1 MYLDIHKEAENKM
14 KKSIEVFKEELKSI
28 RAGRANPAL
37 LDQVTVDYYGTPTP
51 LKQLASITAPEPRL
65 LVVQPWDAK
74 LIPTIEKAIL
84 KSDLG
89 LNPSNDG
96 KVIRLPIPLLTE
108 ERRKEL
114 VKLVKKSSETAKVSV
129 RNIRRETIDAIKK
142 MEKNKELSEDDRK
155 AAENEIQ
162 KITDKY
168 IDQIDELTEKKEEEL
183 LEL

>member
-14 KKSIEVFKEELKSI
+14 KKSIEIFKEELKSI

-37 LDQVTVDYYGTPTP
+37 LDQISVDYYGTLTP

-74 LIPTIEKAIL
+74 LIPVIEKAIL

-114 VKLVKKSSETAKVSV
+114 VKMVKKACENAKISV
-129 RNIRRETIDAIKK
+129 RNIRRETIDVIKK

-155 AAENEIQ
+155 AAENEVQ

-168 IDQIDELTEKKEEEL
+168 IELIDELTEKKEEEL

>member
-1 MYLDIHKEAENKM
+1 MYLDVHKESEERM
-14 KKSIEVFKEELKSI
+14 KKTIEIYKEELKSI

-37 LDQVTVDYYGTPTP
+37 LDQISVDYYGTRTP
-51 LKQLASITAPEPRL
+51 LKQVASITAPEPRL
-65 LVVQPWDAK
+65 LVVQPWDVN
-74 LIPTIEKAIL
+74 LIPIIEKEIL

-114 VKLVKKSSETAKVSV
+114 VKLVKKSCENAKISI
-129 RNIRRETIDAIKK
+129 RNIRRETIDVIKK

-155 AAENEIQ
+155 AAENETQ

-168 IDQIDELTEKKEEEL
+168 IEMIDELTKKKEEEL
-183 LEL
+183 LEV

>member
-74 LIPTIEKAIL
+74 LIPAIEKAIL

-129 RNIRRETIDAIKK
+129 RNIRRETIDSIKK

>member
-1 MYLDIHKEAENKM
+1 MYLDIHRESEDKM
-14 KKSIEVFKEELKSI
+14 KRTIEVYKEELKSI

-37 LDQVTVDYYGTPTP
+37 LDQISVDYYGTKTP
-51 LKQLASITAPEPRL
+51 LKQVASITAPEPRL

-74 LIPTIEKAIL
+74 LIPTIEKEIL

-114 VKLVKKSSETAKVSV
+114 VKLVKKSCENAKVSI
-129 RNIRRETIDAIKK
+129 RNIRRDTIDAIKK

-155 AAENEIQ
+155 AAENETQ

-168 IDQIDELTEKKEEEL
+168 IEMVDDLTKKKEEEL
-183 LEL
+183 MEL

>member
-1 MYLDIHKEAENKM
+1 MYLDIHRESEDKM
-14 KKSIEVFKEELKSI
+14 KKTIEVYKEELKSI

-37 LDQVTVDYYGTPTP
+37 LDQITVDYYGTITP

-65 LVVQPWDAK
+65 LVVQPWDVK
-74 LIPTIEKAIL
+74 LIPTIEKEIL

-114 VKLVKKSSETAKVSV
+114 VKLVKKNSENAKVSI
-129 RNIRRETIDAIKK
+129 RNIRRDTIDAIKK

-155 AAENEIQ
+155 AAENETQ
-162 KITDKY
+162 KITDNY
-168 IDQIDELTEKKEEEL
+168 IKMIDELTSKKEEEL